1 MRRDHHRLLPG
12 LAAAGIGLALAL
24 AGCAPSTPAPS
35 PTVSLSSSPS
45 ATPTPTPAGPALV
58 AAGSATQNLP
68 FFTQVVSQVA
78 AGPAATQG
86 RAYIDALT
94 AAGFD
99 KSAMQVTNDQT
110 TVGNQADS
118 IQFSVSWKGECLV
131 GQVGP
136 SVAGPQTR
144 VLPLTPEGTCLVG
157 QTRQIDW

>member
-1 MRRDHHRLLPG
+1 MSVS
-12 LAAAGIGLALAL
+12 
-24 AGCAPSTPAPS
+24 STA
-35 PTVSLSSSPS
+35 TAT
-45 ATPTPTPAGPALV
+45 ATPTPTGPALV
-58 AAGSATQNLP
+58 IGGSAAQNLP
-68 FFTQVVSQVA
+68 FFTQIVSQVA

-94 AAGFD
+94 GAGFD
-99 KSAMQVTNDQT
+99 KSAMEVTNDQT

-118 IQFSVSWKGECLV
+118 IQFSVKWNGQCLV

-136 SVAGPQTR
+136 SVSGPQTR